1 MGAPNKSAPTELVLD
16 ARLSES
22 QQRSFQKLA
31 LSELPKI
38 ADIYNAEVVSNWV
51 CALFEQVRLVQ
62 RVPEDKDS
70 LHVAGLLV
78 NVVRVVPP

>member
-1 MGAPNKSAPTELVLD
+1 
-16 ARLSES
+16 
-22 QQRSFQKLA
+22 
-31 LSELPKI
+31 
-38 ADIYNAEVVSNWV
+38 
-51 CALFEQVRLVQ
+51 VRLVQ